1 LPGDGGAPGTADRAL
16 ADLIG
21 VDAELLGELRLDLL
35 RLARRDL
42 GVLVKLVELDEV
54 RRVAAADLLGGG
66 CLLAGGLLARG
77 AHLLQRPP
85 GLRDAERVP
94 ASELDAEVER
104 PDQEGEDRD
113 EEDRGRDAVP
123 DLAPAND
130 LQVGLAPV
138 EPAREILETVARLP
152 HGSRRPIA

>member
-1 LPGDGGAPGTADRAL
+1 QTCALP
-16 ADLIG
+16 IY
-21 VDAELLGELRLDLL
+21 
-35 RLARRDL
+35 
-42 GVLVKLVELDEV
+42 
-54 RRVAAADLLGGG
+54 
-66 CLLAGGLLARG
+66 
-77 AHLLQRPP
+77 
-85 GLRDAERVP
+85 AERVP

-152 HGSRRPIA
+152 HGSRRPIAHLTPPSCVSNRSRSPGGAGRAPGPGRLRAARGTPASGPTAS

>member
-1 LPGDGGAPGTADRAL
+1 HTRFSRDWSSDVCSS
-16 ADLIG
+16 DL
-21 VDAELLGELRLDLL
+21 
-35 RLARRDL
+35 
-42 GVLVKLVELDEV
+42 
-54 RRVAAADLLGGG
+54 
-66 CLLAGGLLARG
+66 
-77 AHLLQRPP
+77 
-85 GLRDAERVP
+85 VP

-138 EPAREILETVARLP
+138 EPAREILQAVARRP
-152 HGSRRPIA
+152 HGSRRPKIGRASCRERVQDWEGG